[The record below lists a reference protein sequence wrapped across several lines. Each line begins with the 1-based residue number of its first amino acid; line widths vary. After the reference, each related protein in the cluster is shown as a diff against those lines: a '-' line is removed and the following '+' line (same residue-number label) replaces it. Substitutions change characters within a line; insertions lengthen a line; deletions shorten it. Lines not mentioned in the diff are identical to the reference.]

1 MRHLTMEEYLQEMG
15 YNKTEIEEIFEEL
28 EEEL

>member
-1 MRHLTMEEYLQEMG
+1 MKNLTMEEYLQEMG
-15 YNKTEIEEIFEEL
+15 YDEIEIEEIFEEL